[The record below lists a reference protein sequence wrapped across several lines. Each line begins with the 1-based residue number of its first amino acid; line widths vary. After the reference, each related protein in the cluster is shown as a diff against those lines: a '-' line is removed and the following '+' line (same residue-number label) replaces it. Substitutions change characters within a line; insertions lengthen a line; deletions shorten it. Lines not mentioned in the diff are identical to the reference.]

1 MFPFLALSNP
11 VTLGIAAVAT
21 IGFFLYKSN
30 KDKEEQIEASKEELE
45 RKMAYY
51 SSLKSDF
58 AMRKEELRVAILKNI
73 KKAIKSG
80 IKQKIANL
88 QKLPELYS
96 TLPYE
101 KQEKLNSRIYNQ
113 IYFLNSCKKSIKSSK
128 SISMVLFHCSVSK
141 VGSLCY
147 YLARKIA

>member
-1 MFPFLALSNP
+1 MFQFLALSNP

-51 SSLKSDF
+51 SLLKSDF
-58 AMRKEELRVAILKNI
+58 AMRKVAILKNI

-101 KQEKLNSRIYNQ
+101 KQEKLNSKIYNQ